1 MDDIKKWVS
10 DFLNIL
16 TKGQPFGWNN
26 VLDVLIV
33 AVFVYY
39 VLLLIRGTRAVQ
51 LLIGVMVLVLI
62 YFVASYLHL
71 TLTTLLLQ
79 ALFAVALIALVVVF
93 QPELRRALGQIG
105 QLGPLN
111 RLLAPGSEEELEG
124 IVDELV
130 RAALLISE
138 AKHGALIVLER
149 ATGLQDYSE
158 TGVPVNGKLT
168 AELLASIFMTRS
180 PLHDGAVIVRGGQ
193 ILAAA
198 CLLPLEENTDRG
210 AHRYGMRHRAA
221 LSISAQTDAIV
232 VVVSEETQAISIAA
246 GGRIIGALD
255 EERLRRRR
263 LAAEAHRG
271 PDRVDLLDRLCAE
284 RAADRGRSGLRRSR
298 RGRAAGL
305 GSLGLRAPGAARR
318 RRRQASGH
326 TRRAGERRGVG
337 SSRDARPA
345 PRRPPQRRPAGR
357 SGARRCRDRRCEGRE
372 QGAGHGDRT
381 HRADHLARGRGA
393 GALREQSSGGNG
405 RRRSR
410 DHAGPGP
417 RERRSEPGRAHR
429 GAVRDGRIRRR
440 GDRSRAERAAA
451 RGRRI
456 GRDDRRAHRRP
467 RGRSAHRAGPSDR
480 DDPNGPRGA
489 RGAWRGRERLLDHS
503 RDKRSD

>member
-1 MDDIKKWVS
+1 
-10 DFLNIL
+10 
-16 TKGQPFGWNN
+16 
-26 VLDVLIV
+26 
-33 AVFVYY
+33 VFIYY

-62 YFVASYLHL
+62 YFVATSLHL

-255 EERLRRRR
+255 EERLRRV
-263 LAAEAHRG
+263 LSS
-271 PDRVDLLDRLCAE
+271 LL
-284 RAADRGRSGLRRSR
+284 RSR
-298 RGRAAGL
+298 IQPLPFR
-305 GSLGLRAPGAARR
+305 SK
-318 RRRQASGH
+318 AS
-326 TRRAGERRGVG
+326 
-337 SSRDARPA
+337 
-345 PRRPPQRRPAGR
+345 
-357 SGARRCRDRRCEGRE
+357 
-372 QGAGHGDRT
+372 
-381 HRADHLARGRGA
+381 
-393 GALREQSSGGNG
+393 
-405 RRRSR
+405 
-410 DHAGPGP
+410 
-417 RERRSEPGRAHR
+417 
-429 GAVRDGRIRRR
+429 
-440 GDRSRAERAAA
+440 
-451 RGRRI
+451 
-456 GRDDRRAHRRP
+456 
-467 RGRSAHRAGPSDR
+467 
-480 DDPNGPRGA
+480 
-489 RGAWRGRERLLDHS
+489 
-503 RDKRSD
+503 

>member
-1 MDDIKKWVS
+1 MEAIQKQLS
-10 DFLNIL
+10 ELLNIL
-16 TKGQPFGWNN
+16 TRGQPFGWNN

-62 YFVASYLHL
+62 YFVATSLHL

-180 PLHDGAVIVRGGQ
+180 PLHDGAVIVRGET

-198 CLLPLEENTDRG
+198 CLLPLEDTQDRS
-210 AHRYGMRHRAA
+210 HRYGMRHRAA
-221 LSISAQTDAIV
+221 LSISAQTDAVV
-232 VVVSEETQAISIAA
+232 VVVSEETQGISVASNGRMI
-246 GGRIIGALD
+246 GGLD
-255 EERLRRRR
+255 EERLRR
-263 LAAEAHRG
+263 
-271 PDRVDLLDRLCAE
+271 VLLSL
-284 RAADRGRSGLRRSR
+284 LRSR
-298 RGRAAGL
+298 IQPLPFR
-305 GSLGLRAPGAARR
+305 SK
-318 RRRQASGH
+318 AS
-326 TRRAGERRGVG
+326 
-337 SSRDARPA
+337 
-345 PRRPPQRRPAGR
+345 
-357 SGARRCRDRRCEGRE
+357 
-372 QGAGHGDRT
+372 
-381 HRADHLARGRGA
+381 
-393 GALREQSSGGNG
+393 
-405 RRRSR
+405 
-410 DHAGPGP
+410 
-417 RERRSEPGRAHR
+417 
-429 GAVRDGRIRRR
+429 
-440 GDRSRAERAAA
+440 
-451 RGRRI
+451 
-456 GRDDRRAHRRP
+456 
-467 RGRSAHRAGPSDR
+467 
-480 DDPNGPRGA
+480 
-489 RGAWRGRERLLDHS
+489 
-503 RDKRSD
+503 

>member
-1 MDDIKKWVS
+1 MEALQRWIS

-16 TKGQPFGWNN
+16 TRRQPFGWNN

-180 PLHDGAVIVRGGQ
+180 PLHGV
-193 ILAAA
+193 LAMGRVPVPAR
-198 CLLPLEENTDRG
+198 PL
-210 AHRYGMRHRAA
+210 
-221 LSISAQTDAIV
+221 
-232 VVVSEETQAISIAA
+232 
-246 GGRIIGALD
+246 
-255 EERLRRRR
+255 LRRR
-263 LAAEAHRG
+263 HIN
-271 PDRVDLLDRLCAE
+271 
-284 RAADRGRSGLRRSR
+284 LRRVVTADLPLKLTAVLIAMIFWAVSALSAPPTEVVR
-298 RGRAAGL
+298 DYGGRVAV
-305 GSLGLRAPGAARR
+305 
-318 RRRQASGH
+318 
-326 TRRAGERRGVG
+326 ERPDDV
-337 SSRDARPA
+337 
-345 PRRPPQRRPAGR
+345 PAGYVL
-357 SGARRCRDRRCEGRE
+357 E
-372 QGAGHGDRT
+372 
-381 HRADHLARGRGA
+381 
-393 GALREQSSGGNG
+393 
-405 RRRSR
+405 
-410 DHAGPGP
+410 
-417 RERRSEPGRAHR
+417 
-429 GAVRDGRIRRR
+429 
-440 GDRSRAERAAA
+440 
-451 RGRRI
+451 
-456 GRDDRRAHRRP
+456 
-467 RGRSAHRAGPSDR
+467 
-480 DDPNGPRGA
+480 
-489 RGAWRGRERLLDHS
+489 
-503 RDKRSD
+503 